1 MLIAAIA
8 ALTFTFFTVQ
18 QRTVAIV
25 QRLGKFVREAGPGLN
40 VKVPFVDRVAGRI
53 NLRVQQL
60 DVKIETKTEDNVF
73 VQMVVAVQ
81 YYVLPDKVY
90 DAFYK
95 LDDARG
101 QITSYVFDV
110 VRAQVPKIKLDDVF
124 EKKDDIANIVKAELE
139 QVMEGF
145 GYGILKALVTDID
158 PDPKVKQSMNEIN
171 AAQRMRVAATEK
183 GEAERIIKVKSAEG
197 DAQSKA
203 LQGRGIADQR
213 QAIVA
218 GLRDSVDEF
227 QRSVPGTTAKDVMH
241 LVLMT
246 QYFDTLKEI
255 GASSRT
261 NAILIPHSP
270 GSLASLSEQI
280 RNAMIEANQVVANP
294 VDANQVAE
302 TSSDKPMAYAASG
315 NGETEEGTMIL
326 DPLYFLILAPGL
338 LLAFS
343 VAAGFGV
350 SPLVIGFAFVTPLT
364 AVTLL
369 VVALRAVARIGAG
382 TRSWTG
388 QANGVRRDE
397 ARPTAAPFGS
407 S

>member
-1 MLIAAIA
+1 MPESISPYLIVSLVVGAVALIGAIV
-8 ALTFTFFTVQ
+8 ALTSTFFTVQ
-18 QRTVAIV
+18 QRTTAIV

-40 VKVPFVDRVAGRI
+40 VKIPFIDRVVGRI

-81 YYVLPDKVY
+81 FYVLPDRVY
-90 DAFYK
+90 DAYYR
-95 LDDARG
+95 LDDPRR

-124 EKKDDIANIVKAELE
+124 EKKDDIADIVKTELA

-158 PDPKVKQSMNEIN
+158 PDSKVKLSMNEIN
-171 AAQRMRVAATEK
+171 AAQRMRVAATER
-183 GEAERIIKVKSAEG
+183 GEADRILKVKSAEG

-227 QRSVPGTTAKDVMH
+227 QRSVPGTTAKDVMN

-255 GASSRT
+255 GASSRSNT
-261 NAILIPHSP
+261 ILIPHSP
-270 GSLASLSEQI
+270 GSLSSLSEQI
-280 RNAMIEANQVVANP
+280 RNAMIEANQTTEGAR
-294 VDANQVAE
+294 
-302 TSSDKPMAYAASG
+302 TSEESFVGADV
-315 NGETEEGTMIL
+315 GE
-326 DPLYFLILAPGL
+326 
-338 LLAFS
+338 
-343 VAAGFGV
+343 
-350 SPLVIGFAFVTPLT
+350 
-364 AVTLL
+364 
-369 VVALRAVARIGAG
+369 
-382 TRSWTG
+382 
-388 QANGVRRDE
+388 
-397 ARPTAAPFGS
+397 
-407 S
+407 

>member
-1 MLIAAIA
+1 MNDAFLYAAVPLGIAELAGIA
-8 ALTFTFFTVQ
+8 ALVSTFFTVE

-40 VKVPFVDRVAGRI
+40 LKIPFIDSVAGRV

-73 VQMVVAVQ
+73 VHMVVAVQ
-81 YYVLPDKVY
+81 FYVLQEKVY

-95 LDDARG
+95 LDDARK

-124 EKKDDIANIVKAELE
+124 EKKDDIADIVKSQLS

-158 PDPKVKQSMNEIN
+158 PDAKVKESMNEIN

-183 GEAERIIKVKSAEG
+183 GEADRILKVKSAEG

-203 LQGRGIADQR
+203 LQGKGIAEQR
-213 QAIVA
+213 KAIVE

-227 QRSVPGTTAKDVMH
+227 RRSVPGTTAKDVMN

-246 QYFDTLKEI
+246 QYFDTLKDI

-261 NAILIPHSP
+261 NTILIPHSP
-270 GSLASLSEQI
+270 GNLTSLSEQL
-280 RNAMIEANQVVANP
+280 RNAMIEANQTN
-294 VDANQVAE
+294 E
-302 TSSDKPMAYAASG
+302 ASR
-315 NGETEEGTMIL
+315 
-326 DPLYFLILAPGL
+326 D
-338 LLAFS
+338 
-343 VAAGFGV
+343 
-350 SPLVIGFAFVTPLT
+350 TPE
-364 AVTLL
+364 VH
-369 VVALRAVARIGAG
+369 G
-382 TRSWTG
+382 
-388 QANGVRRDE
+388 
-397 ARPTAAPFGS
+397 AAPAK
-407 S
+407 

>member
-1 MLIAAIA
+1 METQLETFIIVAAVLAFAVGSLLIAM
-8 ALTFTFFTVQ
+8 FFTVE

-25 QRLGKFVREAGPGLN
+25 QRLGKFVREAGPGIQ
-40 VKVPFVDRVAGRI
+40 VKFPFIDKVVGRV

-60 DVKIETKTEDNVF
+60 DVEIETKTEDNVF
-73 VQMVVAVQ
+73 VRMVVAVQ
-81 YYVLPDKVY
+81 YYALPEKVY

-95 LDDARG
+95 LDNASR
-101 QITSYVFDV
+101 QITSFVFDV

-124 EKKDDIANIVKAELE
+124 EKKNDIADIVKSELA

-158 PDPKVKQSMNEIN
+158 PDAKVKESMNEIN
-171 AAQRMRVAATEK
+171 AAQRMRFAATER
-183 GEAERIIKVKSAEG
+183 GEADRILKVKSAEG

-227 QRSVPGTTAKDVMH
+227 RKSVPGTTAKDVMN

-246 QYFDTLKEI
+246 QYFDMLKEI

-270 GSLASLSEQI
+270 GNLTTLTEQM
-280 RNAMIEANQVVANP
+280 RNAMMEADQTVR
-294 VDANQVAE
+294 
-302 TSSDKPMAYAASG
+302 ASNSILASPLPELRTIAPNTQPKKG
-315 NGETEEGTMIL
+315 NGDGFIL
-326 DPLYFLILAPGL
+326 NGGDG
-338 LLAFS
+338 
-343 VAAGFGV
+343 
-350 SPLVIGFAFVTPLT
+350 IG
-364 AVTLL
+364 
-369 VVALRAVARIGAG
+369 
-382 TRSWTG
+382 
-388 QANGVRRDE
+388 
-397 ARPTAAPFGS
+397 
-407 S
+407 

>member
-1 MLIAAIA
+1 MFEDASIYVVVGVAIAVIALIAAIA
-8 ALTFTFFTVQ
+8 ALVSTFFTVQ
-18 QRTVAIV
+18 QRTTAIV

-40 VKVPFVDRVAGRI
+40 VKVPFFDRVAGRI

-60 DVKIETKTEDNVF
+60 DVEIETKTEDNVF

-81 YYVLPDKVY
+81 FYVLPEKVY
-90 DAFYK
+90 DAFYR
-95 LDDARG
+95 LDDARR

-124 EKKDDIANIVKAELE
+124 EKKDDIADIVKAELS

-183 GEAERIIKVKSAEG
+183 GEADRILKVKAAEG

-227 QRSVPGTTAKDVMH
+227 QRSVPGTTAKDVMN

-255 GASSRT
+255 GASSRSNT
-261 NAILIPHSP
+261 ILIPHSP

-280 RNAMIEANQVVANP
+280 RNAMIEANQTVEGARPEALAGV
-294 VDANQVAE
+294 
-302 TSSDKPMAYAASG
+302 G
-315 NGETEEGTMIL
+315 NGEGEIEGTI
-326 DPLYFLILAPGL
+326 GK
-338 LLAFS
+338 
-343 VAAGFGV
+343 AG
-350 SPLVIGFAFVTPLT
+350 
-364 AVTLL
+364 
-369 VVALRAVARIGAG
+369 
-382 TRSWTG
+382 
-388 QANGVRRDE
+388 
-397 ARPTAAPFGS
+397 
-407 S
+407 

>member
-1 MLIAAIA
+1 MPYDIPFYIFPVIILAIA
-8 ALTFTFFTVQ
+8 AVATLTSTFFTVE
-18 QRTVAIV
+18 QRKAAIV

-40 VKVPFVDRVAGRI
+40 VKVPFIDRVVGRM

-73 VQMVVAVQ
+73 VQMVVSVQ
-81 YYVLPDKVY
+81 FYVLPEKVY

-124 EKKDDIANIVKAELE
+124 EKKDDIAIIVKSELE
-139 QVMEGF
+139 QVMDGF

-158 PDPKVKQSMNEIN
+158 PDANVKQSMNAIN

-227 QRSVPGTTAKDVMH
+227 QKSVAGTTAKDVMN

-255 GASSRT
+255 GASSHSNT
-261 NAILIPHSP
+261 ILIPHSP
-270 GSLASLSEQI
+270 GSLANLSEQI
-280 RNAMIEANQVVANP
+280 RNAMIEAGQTT
-294 VDANQVAE
+294 E
-302 TSSDKPMAYAASG
+302 SSRNRVEVNGGG
-315 NGETEEGTMIL
+315 NG
-326 DPLYFLILAPGL
+326 
-338 LLAFS
+338 
-343 VAAGFGV
+343 
-350 SPLVIGFAFVTPLT
+350 
-364 AVTLL
+364 
-369 VVALRAVARIGAG
+369 R
-382 TRSWTG
+382 
-388 QANGVRRDE
+388 
-397 ARPTAAPFGS
+397 
-407 S
+407 

>member
-1 MLIAAIA
+1 MFDQLLIYLAA
-8 ALTFTFFTVQ
+8 ALGVMVLAALLFTFFTVQ

-25 QRLGKFVREAGPGLN
+25 QRFGGFLREAGPGLN
-40 VKVPFVDRVAGRI
+40 VKIPVLDRVVGRM

-73 VQMVVAVQ
+73 VQLVVAVQ
-81 YYVLPDKVY
+81 FYVLPEKVY

-95 LDDARG
+95 LDDARR

-110 VRAQVPKIKLDDVF
+110 VRAQVPKIKLDDLF
-124 EKKDDIANIVKAELE
+124 EKKDEIADIVKSELE
-139 QVMEGF
+139 QVMDGF

-227 QRSVPGTTAKDVMH
+227 QRSVPGTTAKDVMN

-270 GSLASLSEQI
+270 GSLAGLSEQI
-280 RNAMIEANQVVANP
+280 RNAMIEANQVSQTV
-294 VDANQVAE
+294 
-302 TSSDKPMAYAASG
+302 K
-315 NGETEEGTMIL
+315 GTKTR
-326 DPLYFLILAPGL
+326 PEVN
-338 LLAFS
+338 
-343 VAAGFGV
+343 VAAG
-350 SPLVIGFAFVTPLT
+350 
-364 AVTLL
+364 
-369 VVALRAVARIGAG
+369 
-382 TRSWTG
+382 
-388 QANGVRRDE
+388 NG
-397 ARPTAAPFGS
+397 S
-407 S
+407 